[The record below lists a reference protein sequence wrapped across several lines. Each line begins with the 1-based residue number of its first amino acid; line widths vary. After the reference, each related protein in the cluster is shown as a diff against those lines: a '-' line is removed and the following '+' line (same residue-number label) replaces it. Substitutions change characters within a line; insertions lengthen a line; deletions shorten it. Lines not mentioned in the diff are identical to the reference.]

1 MAGADLVVTA
11 AGSAVWELL
20 HLGVPAALS
29 WVAANQLIGYEALVG
44 GGIAAG
50 LGPAPDA
57 AAVEL
62 LARLL
67 GDPAARE
74 RYGRRG
80 AGLVD
85 GRGRER
91 VANALLDLL

>member
-1 MAGADLVVTA
+1 RVATGGAWP
-11 AGSAVWELL
+11 VWELL
-20 HLGVPAALS
+20 HLGAPAALS

-50 LGPAPDA
+50 LGPAPDT
-57 AAVEL
+57 AAVEV

-67 GDPAARE
+67 GDPAERE
-74 RYGRRG
+74 EYGRRG

-91 VANALLDLL
+91 VADALLRLLRTGR